1 MRLKVALM
9 IPVAA
14 VLGIV
19 AIGAGRNY
27 MERQVNE
34 RLRAAGSV
42 MPASA
47 PEVAFGTIVVAAV
60 PLRFG
65 MELNL
70 QAVKEI
76 PWPQG
81 QTPKGSFAKIADVV
95 DGKTKRLVI
104 AAMEDNEPLLAAKIT
119 GPGQRA
125 NLAAVIEEGM
135 KAVTVRVDDVVGVA
149 GFVLPGDRVDVLLT
163 RQRDKGDAFSDII
176 LQNLKVLAIDQLNDD
191 RSVKPT
197 LSRTVTLEV
206 NTNQAQ
212 RLIVGQNVGAL
223 TLVLRPAGQPNTEPR
238 QRVTSAQLNGDDAP
252 PARAAGEDGPVASVD
267 HSATT
272 VGVIRKMARQ
282 EYSVPATRKQ

>member
-1 MRLKVALM
+1 MRFKIALM

-34 RLRAAGSV
+34 RVRAAG
-42 MPASA
+42 ASSQVAA
-47 PEVAFGTIVVAAV
+47 PEVAFGTIVVASA

-81 QTPKGSFAKIADVV
+81 QMPRGAFAKVADVV
-95 DGKTKRLVI
+95 DGKTKRFVI

-149 GFVLPGDRVDVLLT
+149 GFVLPGDRVDVMLT

-176 LQNLKVLAIDQLNDD
+176 LQNLKVLAIDQLNDE
-191 RSVKPT
+191 RTTKPT
-197 LSRTVTLEV
+197 ISRTVTLEV
-206 NTNQAQ
+206 KTTQAQ
-212 RLIVGQNVGAL
+212 RLIVAQNVGSLA
-223 TLVLRPAGQPNTEPR
+223 LVLRPAGLASTEPN
-238 QRVTSAQLNGDDAP
+238 QRVTSSQLAGDDAP
-252 PARAAGEDGPVASVD
+252 RAPAAEEDGPVASVR
-267 HSATT
+267 HTATT
-272 VGVIRKMARQ
+272 VGVIRKLARQ
-282 EYSVPATRKQ
+282 EYSVPATQKQ